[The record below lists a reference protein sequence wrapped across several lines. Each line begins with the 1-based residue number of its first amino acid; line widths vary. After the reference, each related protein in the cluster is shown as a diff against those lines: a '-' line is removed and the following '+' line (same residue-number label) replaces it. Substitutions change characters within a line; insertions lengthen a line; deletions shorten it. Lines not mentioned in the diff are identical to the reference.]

1 MVERLTEAEDEYRIR
16 VTAVELE
23 PWQVR
28 DAATYWL
35 KLAKHRSELWRL
47 SHVYSE
53 ERYLAAVDSAPLKPK
68 VKRTLE
74 ATAATATS
82 HGGTTVSRL
91 AIADEVGIRDA
102 DTITAHW
109 RAAEEAGYMTS
120 KRRFNTSKVIQLL
133 IPPTTAAE
141 LMDDVKRLPWPDKET
156 LIPPF

>member
-1 MVERLTEAEDEYRIR
+1 MSEAYEDRPMRI
-16 VTAVELE
+16 TTVELE

-28 DAATYWL
+28 DAATHWL
-35 KLAKHRSELWRL
+35 NLAKHRSELWRL

-68 VKRTLE
+68 VKRTLV

-82 HGGTTVSRL
+82 QGGTPVSRL
-91 AIADEVGIRDA
+91 VIADEVGVRDA

-109 RAAEEAGYMTS
+109 RTAEEAGYMTS
-120 KRRFNTSKVIQLL
+120 KRRFNTSKMIQLL
-133 IPPTTAAE
+133 IPPTTAAD
-141 LMDDVKRLPWPDKET
+141 LMNDVMRLPWPDKAT

>member
-1 MVERLTEAEDEYRIR
+1 MPNADIPRFRHPTI
-16 VTAVELE
+16 ELE

-28 DAATYWL
+28 DAATHWL
-35 KLAKHRSELWRL
+35 NLAKHRSELWRL

-53 ERYLAAVDSAPLKPK
+53 EKYLAAIESAPLKPK
-68 VKRTLE
+68 VKQTLV
-74 ATAATATS
+74 ATAATATTQ
-82 HGGTTVSRL
+82 GVTTVSRL

-109 RAAEEAGYMTS
+109 RTAEEAGYLTS

-133 IPPTTAAE
+133 IPPTTAAD
-141 LMDDVKRLPWPDKET
+141 LMDDVKRLPWPDKAT